1 MSVLFRLLLF
11 YAVLCLCIA
20 NNSHVEASSFH
31 ALDFQIVDLEW
42 EYVDQLL
49 PKESTFTVLDIET
62 GERFDVQRRA
72 GSNHIDAQPLT
83 VHDTNKMKKIF
94 HGEWSW
100 NRRAVF
106 VEYEQV
112 LIPASI
118 HGMPHGGGALQ
129 NNFPGHTCI
138 HFIGSTTHGSGK
150 ADLSHQL
157 MIIKAT
163 GKLQAY
169 IQSLQPKD
177 TVKALL
183 LSLKNRDHQV
193 ANHLALTQLTYQ
205 DIENIDA
212 LKWEIKSS
220 SQNEEEASVNVSFKL
235 YIKDIGPIERK
246 VHFTLQRNK
255 VLQQWVVDPSPIL
268 CTLSME

>member
-1 MSVLFRLLLF
+1 M
-11 YAVLCLCIA
+11 
-20 NNSHVEASSFH
+20 
-31 ALDFQIVDLEW
+31 
-42 EYVDQLL
+42 
-49 PKESTFTVLDIET
+49 
-62 GERFDVQRRA
+62 
-72 GSNHIDAQPLT
+72 
-83 VHDTNKMKKIF
+83 
-94 HGEWSW
+94 
-100 NRRAVF
+100 
-106 VEYEQV
+106 
-112 LIPASI
+112 
-118 HGMPHGGGALQ
+118 GGGALQ